1 MRKSIKDRLRE
12 KAGFSL
18 AEIIAVLAI
27 IAILASA
34 VVGVGRY
41 AVKQARVG
49 KATATLEKLA
59 LAIELYRQDFGMY
72 IPDSKDTK
80 NGRSLSDV
88 LDRIRWPSG
97 YTDALGHKRS
107 KPTSLHDYDKPSE
120 ILFFFIQE
128 MYEAMNFDAG
138 SRQDNKTLLASLLR
152 TKAYVKFKRNEL
164 ADTDGDELPEIID
177 GWGMPFLYVG
187 ADRIG
192 RELANVEP
200 HEGKNPESF
209 SLYSF
214 GPNKLGSYDANPANR
229 AERDYP
235 VGDLDPFNGESDNSD
250 KTEMVK
256 RIRRFAQREGSERGT
271 TLANNDNLTNWERER

>member
-1 MRKSIKDRLRE
+1 MGKSIKDRLYKE
-12 KAGFSL
+12 AGFSL

-34 VVGVGRY
+34 VIGVGRY
-41 AVKQARVG
+41 AVKRARVG
-49 KATATLEKLA
+49 KARATLEKLS

-80 NGRSLSDV
+80 NGQSLSDV
-88 LDRIRWPSG
+88 LDRVRWPSG

-107 KPTSLHDYDKPSE
+107 KPTSLQKYDKPSE

-138 SRQDNKTLLASLLR
+138 SRQDNKTLLASLVR

-187 ADRIG
+187 ADRMRG
-192 RELANVEP
+192 DGLANVEP

-235 VGDLDPFNGESDNSD
+235 VGDLDFNGESDNSD
-250 KTEMVK
+250 KTEMAK
-256 RIRRFAQREGSERGT
+256 RIRRLAEREGSQRGT